1 MTGTRAYGLAA
12 VGLVLALTALT
23 VPVATH
29 PMHPAVLA
37 GPDHAWLRLM
47 LGTRAGP
54 LTAAARALNL
64 TWAGP
69 VYGFVFLLAVGGLL
83 ARRRYRAAAYVAAT
97 VVVATRL
104 GALLKV
110 VIDRPRPP
118 VGDRLFHP
126 GGLAFPSGHSV
137 DAAAL
142 VAALAVTAVATRPGR
157 RWTAAIVAAA
167 VVLVAA
173 VMWSRT
179 YAGVHWLTDTVAGAL
194 LGVAVACA
202 LRWAG
207 DTLIRVV
214 RTLRSRRARL
224 DRPEADVDARRR
236 PS

>member
-1 MTGTRAYGLAA
+1 MTGPRAYGLAA
-12 VGLVLALTALT
+12 LALALALTALT
-23 VPVATH
+23 VPVAVD
-29 PMHPAVLA
+29 PVHPAVLA
-37 GPDHAWLRLM
+37 DLDHAWLRLM
-47 LGTRAGP
+47 LGTRSGP
-54 LTAAARALNL
+54 LGAVARALNL

-69 VYGFVFLLAVGGLL
+69 VYVGIIVVAVGGLL
-83 ARRRYRAAAYVAAT
+83 ARRRFRAAAYVAAT
-97 VVVATRL
+97 VLVATRL

-118 VGDRLFHP
+118 IADRLFHP

-142 VAALAVTAVATRPGR
+142 LAALAVTAVATRPGR
-157 RWTAAIVAAA
+157 RWTAAIVTAAA
-167 VVLVAA
+167 VLVAA

-202 LRWAG
+202 FRWGA
-207 DTLIRVV
+207 DVWIRAV
-214 RTLRSRRARL
+214 RSRRRR
-224 DRPEADVDARRR
+224 DRPESDVDARGG

>member
-12 VGLVLALTALT
+12 VGLLLVLIALT
-23 VPVATH
+23 VPVAAH
-29 PMHPAVLA
+29 PAHPAVLA
-37 GPDHAWLRLM
+37 GLDHAWLRLM

-64 TWAGP
+64 AWAGV
-69 VYGFVFLLAVGGLL
+69 VYGVLCLVAVGVLL
-83 ARRRYRAAAYVAAT
+83 ARRRFRAAAYVAAT

-118 VGDRLFHP
+118 IADRLFHP

-142 VAALAVTAVATRPGR
+142 LAALAVTAVATRPGR
-157 RWTAAIVAAA
+157 RWTAAIVTVAA
-167 VVLVAA
+167 VLVAA
-173 VMWSRT
+173 AMWSRT
-179 YAGVHWLTDTVAGAL
+179 YAGVHWLTDTIAGVL

-202 LRWAG
+202 LRWAAAVW
-207 DTLIRVV
+207 IRAV
-214 RTLRSRRARL
+214 RSRRSRRAHH
-224 DRPEADVDARRR
+224 DRPEADVDAPGG